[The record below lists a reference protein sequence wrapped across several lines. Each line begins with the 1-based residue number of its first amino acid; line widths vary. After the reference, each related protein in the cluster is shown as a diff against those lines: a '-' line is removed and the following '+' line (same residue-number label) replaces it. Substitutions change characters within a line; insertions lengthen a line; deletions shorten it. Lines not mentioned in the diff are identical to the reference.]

1 MDSTT
6 CHVIYVNRS
15 VARDR
20 LIYAQPASRCQPTS
34 STTSDTGDV
43 ASCGSDWQGDN
54 VLQDIQPLLDSFGDG
69 KPLICPCLHFQ
80 ISSQISLFGRLT
92 FAAMILRGAN
102 LSLFSLCPVYA
113 CSSSAACL
121 SRLIQ
126 LQQDCL
132 SPATP
137 AIVLI
142 DTPHDEQTLDLPAL
156 SAASSYPLDPAS
168 SSPEIH
174 APEDDV
180 YGLNLLQKL
189 ITESHLRSMAKL
201 VVPVPVIS
209 YPDSVVSDD
218 RQTDGAVESPAVPLN
233 SLAAHRPLIRKC
245 LDLGAVDVIISPLS
259 SKCITTLEICAY
271 KAHRD
276 AAREQQELL
285 EITKG
290 RKRSWVG
297 VNQQKPFAYLREA
310 MVSGLMNGICRISFE
325 EGQIASAHIAV
336 SVDRQAA
343 IAHAVGKWHFC
354 AHSFTDD
361 ELLVASMVMF
371 KHALAMP
378 GLERWRLPAG
388 KLSHTDFPVVCAT

>member
-1 MDSTT
+1 MEDP
-6 CHVIYVNRS
+6 V
-15 VARDR
+15 
-20 LIYAQPASRCQPTS
+20 SR
-34 STTSDTGDV
+34 
-43 ASCGSDWQGDN
+43 GSDWQGDN
-54 VLQDIQPLLDSFGDG
+54 VRQDIQPLLDAFGDG
-69 KPLICPCLHFQ
+69 KPLLRSSLHFQ
-80 ISSQISLFGRLT
+80 LSSHVSLFNRSPLLRRIRAVANSFLT
-92 FAAMILRGAN
+92 
-102 LSLFSLCPVYA
+102 LCLVYA
-113 CSSSAACL
+113 CSSGAACL

-132 SPATP
+132 SPTTP

-142 DTPHDEQTLDLPAL
+142 DTPHDEQTLDLNSL
-156 SAASSYPLDPAS
+156 SATSSDPLDPAS

-174 APEDDV
+174 APEEDV

-201 VVPVPVIS
+201 VVPVPIIS
-209 YPDSVVSDD
+209 YPDSAVSDA
-218 RQTDGAVESPAVPLN
+218 RQTDGAVESSAVPLN

-297 VNQQKPFAYLREA
+297 VSQQKPFAYLREA
-310 MVSGLMNGICRISFE
+310 MVSGLMNGICRLSFE
-325 EGQIASAHIAV
+325 EDQIASAHISV

-361 ELLVASMVMF
+361 ELLVASMFMF
-371 KHALAMP
+371 KHALGMP
-378 GLERWRLPAG
+378 DLERWRLPAG
-388 KLSHTDFPVVCAT
+388 KLNHTGSAALFALHELQPPLSLTYSHF